1 MKANYAHH
9 ILYDHTRHLLDGC
22 HGRVQSEAMGLFHA
36 CEKLMNLKGSDS
48 NP

>member
-9 ILYDHTRHLLDGC
+9 ILCDHTLNLLDGWQ
-22 HGRVQSEAMGLFHA
+22 RKVQSEAMELFHA

-48 NP
+48 IP